1 MSWNTAKKRFQVDL
15 ARYPQYLRPAI
26 RAQRP
31 MPSLPTFENDRFVA
45 KSDKKTTVEKVGIA
59 PGDLAYVCAGE
70 HKGRVSSVVRYNA
83 EADTFMLSDILD
95 KKLTPRSMWLAQQT
109 SYLVEIPKE
118 IPADQIK
125 LAAKDRD
132 AQGNISY
139 VVADEVVQRERY
151 YDPSYYKWMPRRYVK
166 HHDNIEIPWPKPP
179 VEAEEDE
186 LSTSKEAV
194 FIKTYE
200 LQTIAKSP
208 LPRGMLAELRNPHS
222 RHKKKTLSELQARR
236 LNAPA
241 MPLSKEQQI
250 YLAKKAQ
257 QPVKKLQPLSE
268 ETVEFIGARIAQHLE
283 NVTHPSLLT
292 HLDAVSSARDPG
304 FAKTMRDLADGQEK
318 SP

>member
-31 MPSLPTFENDRFVA
+31 VPSLPTFENDRFVA

-59 PGDLAYVCAGE
+59 PGDLAYVAEGE

-118 IPADQIK
+118 IPANQIK

-132 AQGNISY
+132 EQGNVSY
-139 VVADEVVQRERY
+139 VVADEVVQKERY
-151 YDPSYYKWMPRRYVK
+151 YDPSYYRWMPRRYVK
-166 HHDNIEIPWPKPP
+166 HHENIEIPWPKPP
-179 VEAEEDE
+179 VEAEADE
-186 LSTSKEAV
+186 LSTLKEAV

-208 LPRGMLAELRNPHS
+208 LPKGMLAELRNPHS
-222 RHKKKTLSELQARR
+222 RHKKKTLSDLQARR
-236 LNAPA
+236 LNAPH

-257 QPVKKLQPLSE
+257 QPVKKPEPLSE
-268 ETVEFIGARIAQHLE
+268 EVQDFIGTKIAEHLAK
-283 NVTHPSLLT
+283 VDHPALLA
-292 HLDAVSSARDPG
+292 HLDAVSSARDSG
-304 FAKTMRDLADGQEK
+304 FAKTLRDIEAQKQD